1 MTAEAASAYEHL
13 TASLLRNR
21 AAGTLTDKEDD
32 AVLMDLDAIW
42 RQMTAEERNAA
53 EERLKKA
60 RQATAPKSLGLIDVP
75 VEEGESHLPRKE
87 E

>member
-13 TASLLRNR
+13 TASLFRNR

-42 RQMTAEERNAA
+42 LQMTKEERVIAEERFQEAQ
-53 EERLKKA
+53 R
-60 RQATAPKSLGLIDVP
+60 ATASLNMVDVP
-75 VEEGESHLPRKE
+75 VEEGESHLPRE
-87 E
+87 EAP